1 MVKGLEKL
9 ANNNV
14 IQIMCPKLT
23 RRRNLAVPNAA
34 RGKMVRCRG
43 CGSTIRVPDANV
55 EQSVLPDV
63 DDAVDVPEKDENA

>member
-9 ANNNV
+9 ANKDV

-23 RRRNLAVPNAA
+23 CRRILAVPNAA

-43 CGSTIRVPDANV
+43 CGSTIRVPDAKV
-55 EQSVLPDV
+55 EQSVSPDE
-63 DDAVDVPEKDENA
+63 DDAVDIPVE